1 MSIQNDPAAKE
12 DVLVDLEVTGICRLV
27 DHDEEIVFFVG
38 NVNAAVC
45 AESEA
50 PTCGTNAVIKLHFNL
65 VKHGGPNLWLYH
77 CMRPWQDLGTF
88 GGKVK

>member
-1 MSIQNDPAAKE
+1 MFVE
-12 DVLVDLEVTGICRLV
+12 DKG
-27 DHDEEIVFFVG
+27 HDATVFDVVG
-38 NVNAAVC
+38 GTVGEHGHFAVNAAVC